1 MNNEGEEKVDAAT
14 NGGIGPEPA
23 PAAAG
28 PQVIRKQLTRSRT
41 SRMFAGVCGGMGE
54 YFGVDPIL
62 VRLAFAVLALLGG
75 AGVGLYLAAW
85 LLIPLEGEAHSVGE
99 EAMTK
104 ATAYVNR
111 EMGGDKDLSWLWI
124 TLLVIGGLIVISN
137 LGSMG
142 WYDGAWF
149 WAILLIAGGVWLYRQ
164 DTYGPRTPQDPA
176 PDRPVDPTMT
186 AATASAT
193 SATTAVQ
200 PGYVARPAPKVRPV
214 KVKRYYRSRL
224 GRYTFAT
231 ALIVLGTLA
240 TFDNAGTIDLSP
252 GQYAAAA
259 LITAGA
265 GLLVG
270 TVFGRAR
277 SLIFWGLL
285 LVPFVLLADTTDIPF
300 DQGTGERV
308 YTPATA
314 DEIAG
319 SHELFAG
326 HMVFQLD
333 DVEWDSEPVTI
344 DARVF
349 MGQME
354 VFVPQGVDVRFEGHA
369 EMGGLHFFDIHRTG
383 ADVNL
388 NVDEDT
394 GGGPEL
400 ILNTDVFMGEV
411 VVHRTEEQ
419 AKELS

>member
-1 MNNEGEEKVDAAT
+1 MNNEGEEKVDAT
-14 NGGIGPEPA
+14 IEGGIGPEPA

-28 PQVIRKQLTRSRT
+28 PQVIRRPLTRSRT

-85 LLIPLEGEAHSVGE
+85 LLIPLEGEAQSVGE

-137 LGSMG
+137 LGQMG

-164 DTYGPRTPQDPA
+164 DTYGPRTDPA
-176 PDRPVDPTMT
+176 PDRPFDPTVT
-186 AATASAT
+186 AATA
-193 SATTAVQ
+193 TAAVH

-214 KVKRYYRSRL
+214 KVRTPHSRL
-224 GRYTFAT
+224 GRYTFAIG
-231 ALIVLGTLA
+231 LVVLGTLA

-252 GQYAAAA
+252 GEYAAAA

-270 TVFGRAR
+270 SVFGRAR
-277 SLIFWGLL
+277 NLIFWGLL
-285 LVPFVLLADTTDIPF
+285 LVPFVLFADTTDVPF
-300 DQGTGERV
+300 SQGTGERI
-308 YTPATA
+308 YTP
-314 DEIAG
+314 IAAG
-319 SHELFAG
+319 DLGNDYELFAG

-333 DVEWDSEPVTI
+333 DMEWDSDPVTI
-344 DARVF
+344 DANVF

-354 VFVPQGVDVRFEGHA
+354 IFVPQGVDVRFEGHA
-369 EMGGLHFFDIHRTG
+369 EMGGLRFFDIERTG
-383 ADVNL
+383 TDVNL
-388 NVDEDT
+388 NIDEDT
-394 GGGPEL
+394 GNGPEL
-400 ILNTDVFMGEV
+400 ILNTGVVMGEV

>member
-1 MNNEGEEKVDAAT
+1 MNNEGEEKVDATT

-28 PQVIRKQLTRSRT
+28 PQVIRRPLTRSRT

-85 LLIPLEGEAHSVGE
+85 LLIPLEGEPQSVGE

-137 LGSMG
+137 LGQMG

-164 DTYGPRTPQDPA
+164 DTYGPRSPQDVA
-176 PDRPVDPTMT
+176 PDRPFDPT
-186 AATASAT
+186 AATAT

-200 PGYVARPAPKVRPV
+200 PGYVARPAPRVRPV
-214 KVKRYYRSRL
+214 KVRTPVSRL

-231 ALIVLGTLA
+231 GLVVLGTLA

-265 GLLVG
+265 GLLIG
-270 TVFGRAR
+270 SVFGRAR

-285 LVPFVLLADTTDIPF
+285 LVPFILFADTTDIPF
-300 DQGTGERV
+300 SQGTGERI
-308 YTPATA
+308 YTP
-314 DEIAG
+314 IAAG
-319 SHELFAG
+319 DINSDYELFAG

-333 DVEWDSEPVTI
+333 DMEWDSEPLTI
-344 DARVF
+344 DANVF

-354 VFVPQGVDVRFEGHA
+354 IFVPQGVDVRFEGHA
-369 EMGGLHFFDIHRTG
+369 EMGGLRFFDIERTG
-383 ADVNL
+383 TDVNL
-388 NVDEDT
+388 NIDEDT
-394 GGGPEL
+394 GNGPEL
-400 ILNTDVFMGEV
+400 VLNTDVFMGEV